1 MRLSRPV
8 VTGVLVFTL
17 EVGLT
22 DICLNKVCMVV
33 WTMSCT
39 EMFLFKLFGLQG
51 FIIIIYICWWTEDG
65 GLRRK
70 RTIILRSQNLTL
82 YFMLQKQYR
91 MHKLWNETL
100 CVVWLRLTLQQLPAV
115 CEKCYF
121 PLAEARKKRKMFS
134 HTLLGA

>member
-1 MRLSRPV
+1 MVDCEDKEALYC
-8 VTGVLVFTL
+8 GV
-17 EVGLT
+17 
-22 DICLNKVCMVV
+22 K
-33 WTMSCT
+33 
-39 EMFLFKLFGLQG
+39 
-51 FIIIIYICWWTEDG
+51 
-65 GLRRK
+65 
-70 RTIILRSQNLTL
+70 NLTL

-121 PLAEARKKRKMFS
+121 PLAEARKKWKMFS